1 MLRRTREMEVTMLME
16 RISEEIYVF
25 TSDLYA
31 QVTAGVI
38 VTSEGAVVVDTLPF
52 PQETRELLFFVQE
65 RGLRVPFVINT
76 HSHADHVNGSYLFE
90 EADLV
95 AHRRCRAILRRHGQR
110 VLEEAKAETPELAE
124 VQLRLPSITFDQ
136 ELTLRLGD
144 RTMRLIHLPG
154 HTPDL
159 IGVYVEEDKILFAGD
174 AVMPVPYIV
183 GGDREAMIDSL
194 RAIGQLS
201 LENIVQGHGEVVL
214 RGEVEQAL
222 ESSIFYLETIY
233 EKVKE
238 AVEAGA
244 PPESVAEI
252 DIEQCG
258 KSRIP
263 LNGLVQQL
271 HEANLLH
278 LYELMTAQVR
288 EGAKMII

>member
-1 MLRRTREMEVTMLME
+1 MLRE

-38 VTSEGAVVVDTLPF
+38 VTPEGTVVVDTLPF
-52 PQETRELLFFVQE
+52 PQETRELLAFVQE
-65 RGLRVPFVINT
+65 RDLRIPYVINT
-76 HSHADHVNGSYLFE
+76 HSHADHANGSYLFE
-90 EADLV
+90 GADLV
-95 AHRRCRAILRRHGQR
+95 AHRRCREILGRHGER
-110 VLEEAKAETPELAE
+110 VLEEAKAETPEVAE

-144 RTMRLIHLPG
+144 RTMQLIHLPG
-154 HTPDL
+154 HASDS
-159 IGVYVEEDKILFAGD
+159 IGVYVQEDKILFAGD

-183 GGDREAMIDSL
+183 GGDQAAMIDSL
-194 RAIGQLS
+194 RVIGQLS
-201 LENIVQGHGEVVL
+201 LENIVQGHGKIIL
-214 RGEVEQAL
+214 RGEVEEVL
-222 ESSIFYLETIY
+222 KTGIFYLETIY
-233 EKVKE
+233 QKVKE

-244 PPESVAEI
+244 PPESLAEI

-271 HEANLLH
+271 HEANLLY
-278 LYELMTAQVR
+278 LYDLMTAQVR
-288 EGAKMII
+288 KGARMII

>member
-1 MLRRTREMEVTMLME
+1 MLME
-16 RISEEIYVF
+16 RIAEEIYVF

-38 VTSEGAVVVDTLPF
+38 ATSEGAVVIDTLPF
-52 PQETRELLFFVQE
+52 PQETRELLVFVRE

-95 AHRRCRAILRRHGQR
+95 AHRRCRAILRRHGER

-154 HTPDL
+154 HAPDL

-194 RAIGQLS
+194 RIIGQLS
-201 LENIVQGHGEVVL
+201 LENIVQGHGEVIL
-214 RGEVEQAL
+214 RGEVEHAL
-222 ESSIFYLETIY
+222 GSSIFYLETIY

-238 AVEAGA
+238 EVEAGA

>member
-1 MLRRTREMEVTMLME
+1 MLRE
-16 RISEEIYVF
+16 RISEGIYIF

-38 VTSEGAVVVDTLPF
+38 VTSKGAMAVDTLPF
-52 PQETRELLFFVQE
+52 PQETRELLAFVQE
-65 RGLRVPFVINT
+65 RGLRVPYVINT
-76 HSHADHVNGSYLFE
+76 HSHADHANGSYLFE
-90 EADLV
+90 GADLV
-95 AHRRCRAILRRHGQR
+95 AHQRCREILRRHGER
-110 VLEEAKAETPELAE
+110 VLEEAKAETPEVAE
-124 VQLRLPSITFDQ
+124 VQLCLPSITFDQ

-144 RTMRLIHLPG
+144 RTMQLIPLPG

-159 IGVYVEEDKILFAGD
+159 IGVYVQEDKILFAGD

-183 GGDREAMIDSL
+183 GGDRAAMIDSL
-194 RAIGQLS
+194 RVISQLS
-201 LENIVQGHGEVVL
+201 LENIVQGHGEVIL
-214 RGEVEQAL
+214 RGEVEESL
-222 ESSIFYLETIY
+222 ETSIFYLETIY

-238 AVEAGA
+238 VVEAGA

-278 LYELMTAQVR
+278 LYDLMTDQVGKKSR
-288 EGAKMII
+288 MII

>member
-1 MLRRTREMEVTMLME
+1 MLRE
-16 RISEEIYVF
+16 RISEGIYIF

-38 VTSEGAVVVDTLPF
+38 VTSKGAVVVDTLPF
-52 PQETRELLFFVQE
+52 PQETRELLAFVQKE
-65 RGLRVPFVINT
+65 RLRVPYVIDT
-76 HSHADHVNGSYLFE
+76 HGHADHANGSYLFE

-95 AHRRCRAILRRHGQR
+95 AHQCCRDILRKHGER
-110 VLEEAKAETPELAE
+110 VLEEAKAETPAVAE

-136 ELTLRLGD
+136 EMTLRLGD
-144 RTMRLIHLPG
+144 RTMQLMSLPG
-154 HTPDL
+154 HTPDS
-159 IGVYVEEDKILFAGD
+159 IGVYIEEDKILFAGD

-183 GGDREAMIDSL
+183 GGDRAAMIDSL

-201 LENIVQGHGEVVL
+201 LENIVQGHGEVIL
-214 RGEVEQAL
+214 RGEVEEAL
-222 ESSIFYLETIY
+222 ETSIFYLETIY

-244 PPESVAEI
+244 PPETIAEI

-271 HEANLLH
+271 HEANLLS
-278 LYELMTAQVR
+278 LYDLMTAQVR
-288 EGAKMII
+288 KGSRMIIF